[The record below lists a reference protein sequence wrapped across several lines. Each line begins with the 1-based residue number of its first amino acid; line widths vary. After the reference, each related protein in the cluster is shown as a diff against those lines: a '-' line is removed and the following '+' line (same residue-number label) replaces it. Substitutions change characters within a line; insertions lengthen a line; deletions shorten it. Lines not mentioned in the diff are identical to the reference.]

1 MKHPYAFTLLLGIGL
16 LFGPGCQSNKE
27 TLLMGDFFT
36 GNLVSY
42 KNGKMDII
50 ASGFRGADAI
60 EQDGDMLYVS
70 SWPLGKVWSY
80 NLATQEKKEL
90 KSDFTTA
97 ADFYLDRAGKQLVVP
112 DMLESKIHFLKLNDD
127 GTATMSKTLNAPSKP
142 ESVCRGFDG
151 KLYVTMI
158 NGDDP
163 GDGGINVID
172 GEEVKGFCRGMNS
185 PKGIAFVGGYLVT
198 ADETTMWKV
207 DAEGNATKI
216 AEVADF
222 PPSIEFL
229 NDVAASKDGNSVYV
243 TDMSKPSW
251 MFNPDGERQLW
262 PLDSDQAV
270 APKTGCV
277 YKVTLDGQ
285 VTLAVPPG
293 DDRMP
298 GPNGVSVA
306 P

>member
-1 MKHPYAFTLLLGIGL
+1 MT
-16 LFGPGCQSNKE
+16 
-27 TLLMGDFFT
+27 
-36 GNLVSY
+36 
-42 KNGKMDII
+42 
-50 ASGFRGADAI
+50 AI
-60 EQDGDMLYVS
+60 
-70 SWPLGKVWSY
+70 P
-80 NLATQEKKEL
+80 
-90 KSDFTTA
+90 
-97 ADFYLDRAGKQLVVP
+97 
-112 DMLESKIHFLKLNDD
+112 
-127 GTATMSKTLNAPSKP
+127 
-142 ESVCRGFDG
+142 
-151 KLYVTMI
+151 YVTMI
-158 NGDDP
+158 NGDEP

-172 GEEVKGFCRGMNS
+172 GDEVKGFCRGMNCPRELPLWEDS
-185 PKGIAFVGGYLVT
+185 VT

-216 AEVADF
+216 AEVTDF

-243 TDMSKPSW
+243 NDMSKPSW

-293 DDRMP
+293 YRMP
-298 GPNGVSVA
+298 DRTVCPWRPN
-306 P
+306 